1 MAPKGQG
8 EKREKAVRD
17 PAVKGNVGSCKKRT
31 SKPQLCLFNAGL
43 RGSDGGSMVQLTA
56 RGKGLRQG
64 SSCVHTQGM
73 LASVGM
79 NGVTV
84 RGSVLF

>member
-1 MAPKGQG
+1 MALEGQG
-8 EKREKAVRD
+8 EKREKAVRG
-17 PAVKGNVGSCKKRT
+17 PAEKGEAGSRKKRT

-43 RGSDGGSMVQLTA
+43 RGSDGSSMVQLTE

-64 SSCVHTQGM
+64 ASCVHTQGM
-73 LASVGM
+73 LTSVGM

-84 RGSVLF
+84 RGGMLF